1 MEQQNHH
8 SSRIVRK
15 NGLVYLLVKFIFIA
29 RYVFG
34 ALPSALFGLSTENW
48 CSVEALRAMNGV
60 LSIALLVVLM
70 RIDASRSTRHRR
82 GLVATLGDWLAPT
95 VAFFHFMYYTDTC
108 AMLFVLLCFWL
119 AVQCRRI
126 GAGAICGAMAVFVRQ
141 TNVVWVM
148 CVAVMCV
155 LDDFERSRPT
165 SRSPLAFARFVVS
178 NLGGIVRQYGSFV
191 LVALLFVAFV
201 VVNGSIV
208 VGDKENH
215 KASRHFAQLS
225 YAAVF
230 LLAHTAIGALRWRH
244 VTAMLQ
250 RRAVTLIV
258 GAVVLGVLV
267 YRFSEPHP
275 FLLADNRHYTFYLW
289 RRVLDRYGVY
299 WRAVV
304 LGPLASVALHLL
316 YEMLSDAGL
325 LSALACALLLC
336 ASAATLIPS
345 PLLEPRY
352 FAVPLV
358 LTRLHL
364 APVSTVRSLLETLV
378 FGAVTALTLWIFVH
392 GPYAGTSSS
401 SELNRFMW

>member
-1 MEQQNHH
+1 
-8 SSRIVRK
+8 
-15 NGLVYLLVKFIFIA
+15 
-29 RYVFG
+29 
-34 ALPSALFGLSTENW
+34 
-48 CSVEALRAMNGV
+48 MNGV

-70 RIDASRSTRHRR
+70 RIDATRSTGRRR

-119 AVQCRRI
+119 AVRCRRI
-126 GAGAICGAMAVFVRQ
+126 GAGAICGAAAVFVRQ

-148 CVAVMCV
+148 FVAAMCV
-155 LDDFERSRPT
+155 IDDFERSRPT
-165 SRSPLAFARFVVS
+165 SRSPLAFVRFLVG
-178 NLGGIVRQYGSFV
+178 NLGAVLQRYWSFV

-258 GAVVLGVLV
+258 GAVILGVLV

-304 LGPLASVALHLL
+304 LGPLASVSLHLL
-316 YEMLSDAGL
+316 YEMLRGADADS
-325 LSALACALLLC
+325 LSSLACALLLC

-364 APVSTVRSLLETLV
+364 APVSATRSMLETAL
-378 FGAVTALTLWIFVH
+378 FGAITALTLWIFVH
-392 GPYAGTSSS
+392 GPYAGSSSS